1 MMAPASADAV
11 ALVSDSTAGL
21 DDLAPGI
28 GCTVV
33 PLALEI
39 DGSLYREGSELST
52 DAFYAL
58 LTEAGSPPVTL
69 PPATAEFEGVYGAL
83 LESHASVLS
92 IHLSGELSQ
101 TVAHAREAVARLAA
115 ETRVTVVDSRLA
127 GAALGLLCIE
137 ARARLDRGETP
148 ERTREAIERIA
159 AATRVYFSVYSLDFL
174 YLGGRLERVRGTGSP
189 MAEDRPILSLDGG
202 RLALVE
208 RVIGETTRV
217 ERTIQLVES
226 EFGAGEPLVA
236 AVAHAGERG
245 RAAAESLEDLLRADG
260 SDVDVRFRSPLGPVL
275 CAHSGFDVCG
285 IAVYPRRLSATAGPG
300 AKAGEG

>member
-1 MMAPASADAV
+1 MTAQASADAI
-11 ALVSDSTAGL
+11 ALVTDSTAGL

-52 DAFYAL
+52 DAFYGL

-69 PPATAEFEGVYGAL
+69 PPSTAEFEGIYGAL

-101 TVAHAREAVARLAA
+101 TVAHAREAVAHLGA

-137 ARARLDRGETP
+137 ARARLDRGESP

-159 AATRVYFSVYSLDFL
+159 TATRVYFSVYSLDFL
-174 YLGGRLERVRGTGSP
+174 YLGGRLERVSGTGSP

-217 ERTIQLVES
+217 ERTVQLVER
-226 EFGAGEPLVA
+226 EFGPGEPLVA
-236 AVAHAGERG
+236 AVTHAGERG
-245 RAAAESLEDLLRADG
+245 RAAAQNLEDLLRADG
-260 SDVDVRFRSPLGPVL
+260 SQVDVRFWSPLGPVL
-275 CAHSGFDVCG
+275 CAHTGFDVCG
-285 IAVYPRRLSATAGPG
+285 IAVYPRRLSATAVPG
-300 AKAGEG
+300 AKVGEG

>member
-1 MMAPASADAV
+1 MTGPAPAGGI
-11 ALVSDSTAGL
+11 ALVTDSTAGL
-21 DDLAPGI
+21 EDLAPGI

-39 DGSLYREGSELST
+39 DGTLYREGSELST
-52 DAFYAL
+52 VAFYGL
-58 LTEAGSPPVTL
+58 LTEAGSPPITL
-69 PPATAEFEGVYGAL
+69 PPSTAEFERIYGGL

-101 TVAHAREAVARLAA
+101 TVAHAREAVARLGA
-115 ETRVTVVDSRLA
+115 ESRVTVVDSRLA

-137 ARARLDRGETP
+137 ARAWLDQGESL

-159 AATRVYFSVYSLDFL
+159 TASRVYFSVYSLDFL
-174 YLGGRLERVRGTGSP
+174 YLGGRLERVRGAGSN

-217 ERTIQLVES
+217 ERTIQLVER
-226 EFGAGEPLVA
+226 EFGAGEALVA
-236 AVAHAGERG
+236 AVTHAGERG
-245 RAAAESLEDLLRADG
+245 RVAAENLEVLLRGDG
-260 SDVDVRFRSPLGPVL
+260 SDVDVRFSKQLGPVL
-275 CAHSGFDVCG
+275 CAHTGFDVCG
-285 IAVYPRRLSATAGPG
+285 IAVYPRRLSATAGRDTSG
-300 AKAGEG
+300 RKG